1 MKREGSGD
9 SRALPNDTSLT
20 SVPATY
26 SKSSPSFHLS
36 SGGAPPPPGGA
47 SGERWAGAAC
57 PHHQRDSERQD
68 GSWAFVP
75 PPWGTAQL

>member
-36 SGGAPPPPGGA
+36 SGGALLRGLRRALG
-47 SGERWAGAAC
+47 W
-57 PHHQRDSERQD
+57 
-68 GSWAFVP
+68 GSLP
-75 PPWGTAQL
+75 SSPTGQ

>member
-36 SGGAPPPPGGA
+36 SGGLRRALG
-47 SGERWAGAAC
+47 W
-57 PHHQRDSERQD
+57 
-68 GSWAFVP
+68 GSLP
-75 PPWGTAQL
+75 SSPTGQ